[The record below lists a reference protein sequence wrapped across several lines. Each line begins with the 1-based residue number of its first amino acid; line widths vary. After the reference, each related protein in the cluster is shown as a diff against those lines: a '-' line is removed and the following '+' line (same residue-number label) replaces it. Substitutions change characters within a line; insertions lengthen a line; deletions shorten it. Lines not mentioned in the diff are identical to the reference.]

1 MSNST
6 QTVRQSV
13 LVVGLGFGLIR
24 VLNQAFSEK
33 PLAFGILRKTSWG
46 NKEKELRKAV
56 QRMSGGEGPW

>member
-6 QTVRQSV
+6 QTARQSV
-13 LVVGLGFGLIR
+13 LVDGLCFGLIR

-33 PLAFGILRKTSWG
+33 PGAFGILRKTSWG
-46 NKEKELRKAV
+46 NKEKELREAV

>member
-6 QTVRQSV
+6 QAERQSV
-13 LVVGLGFGLIR
+13 LVFGLGFGLIR

-46 NKEKELRKAV
+46 NKEKELREAV

>member
-24 VLNQAFSEK
+24 VLNQAFSER

-46 NKEKELRKAV
+46 NKEKELREAV